1 VSSAILN
8 VTFDCHDARLVAEF
22 WAAVTG
28 YTLEEMRDPGNHYW
42 VASPRD
48 GAWPRL
54 VFVTVPEQ
62 KVVKNRVH
70 LDIVP
75 RDRDQDG
82 EVDRL
87 VGLGAT
93 LVDDRRTL
101 SPGVGSC
108 SPTPRGTNS
117 ASRPC
122 SHDWGSGRDWKVKV
136 MRGDVHAFA
145 QEKRWASNR

>member
-1 VSSAILN
+1 MSSAILN

-28 YTLEEMRDPGNHYW
+28 YTLEEMRDPGNHCW

-48 GAWPRL
+48 DTWPRL
-54 VFVTVPEQ
+54 VFVTVPE
-62 KVVKNRVH
+62 KKAVKNRVH

-101 SPGVGSC
+101 SPGGWVVLADPEGNEFC
-108 SPTPRGTNS
+108 VE
-117 ASRPC
+117 A
-122 SHDWGSGRDWKVKV
+122 V
-136 MRGDVHAFA
+136 
-145 QEKRWASNR
+145 